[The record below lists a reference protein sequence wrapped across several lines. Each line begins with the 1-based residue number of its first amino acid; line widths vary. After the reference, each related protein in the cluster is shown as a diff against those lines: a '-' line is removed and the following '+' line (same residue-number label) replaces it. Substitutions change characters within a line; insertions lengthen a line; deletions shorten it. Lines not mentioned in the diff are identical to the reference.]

1 MFQRRP
7 NRASARSR
15 SLALGGVV
23 AALAVVG
30 GGTVAVTN
38 APTSVDAGDILLAQ
52 NAAAQAAPQE
62 MALGKAVRLDLE
74 PVVARAAGGTIP
86 AGTTVQVTGLPDG
99 LSQDGW
105 VISGTPSRAGDY
117 DVLVTVSNAGVSK
130 SQKVAITVTDE
141 ADGGATP
148 AATPAATADPANSD
162 STTTDPSTT
171 DPSTSDESDEP
182 EATDEVAPMLS
193 AVPGDQ
199 ARAGAAGAA
208 AGDLESDDDEVGTA
222 PDLCSVL
229 GDGQTD
235 SSSVEKL
242 LPALTGT
249 DESASTGLLLVLVD
263 AIVAMLPSV
272 LGEGGVLEELGSA
285 GELLCTLSPSLLG
298 GQGDGADLGQGGT
311 AGAGA
316 TAGAAADLL
325 SGATPNGG
333 GAALPV
339 SPTALV
345 GLLTSGAGS
354 LGE

>member
-1 MFQRRP
+1 M
-7 NRASARSR
+7 
-15 SLALGGVV
+15 
-23 AALAVVG
+23 
-30 GGTVAVTN
+30 
-38 APTSVDAGDILLAQ
+38 
-52 NAAAQAAPQE
+52 
-62 MALGKAVRLDLE
+62 
-74 PVVARAAGGTIP
+74 
-86 AGTTVQVTGLPDG
+86 
-99 LSQDGW
+99 
-105 VISGTPSRAGDY
+105 
-117 DVLVTVSNAGVSK
+117 LVTVSNAGVSK

-171 DPSTSDESDEP
+171 DPSTSDESDESDES

-208 AGDLESDDDEVGTA
+208 AGDLESDDEVGTA

-229 GDGQTD
+229 GDGQAD

-285 GELLCTLSPSLLG
+285 GKLLCTLSPSLLG

-345 GLLTSGAGS
+345 GLLASGAGS